1 MADQERLKPNGLP
14 AQAEALA
21 PAVAA
26 DVGEHRPRNAEATIL
41 QLLALAL
48 TVFPGTVAAQGLPVE
63 TGSQIPVA
71 LWFVGAA
78 ILGLVLAY
86 GIMRNRSRS
95 RAEKQLTDQATKA
108 NYAKEERD
116 RVKSGAD

>member
-21 PAVAA
+21 AA
-26 DVGEHRPRNAEATIL
+26 DVGEHRPRNAEAGML

-48 TVFPGTVAAQGLPVE
+48 TFFPGTVAAQGLPVE
-63 TGSQIPVA
+63 TASHIPVA
-71 LWFVGAA
+71 LWFIGAA

-108 NYAKEERD
+108 NYANEERD